1 MDSKFWST
9 ESALSPDVL
18 IALMESRQTVR
29 PRRLAG
35 PTPPPDDLRHWLGS
49 AASAPDHGRNRPWR
63 LVLVPAS
70 MRPALGAA
78 FTAALLERDP
88 TANAE
93 QQERAYDKALRAPV
107 LMLVVVDG
115 QCGDPDI
122 DLPQRIFS
130 AGCAVQNLLLMAT
143 AMGYGSSLTSG
154 KAMHSA
160 PLRGLFGL
168 GGHEHALCF
177 VNLGSVT
184 HATPPLARPTL
195 DDYVR
200 TLTADGQTIGIHPD
214 LYAPHEHHLF

>member
-1 MDSKFWST
+1 MDSRFWST
-9 ESALSPDVL
+9 DNGLSPDTL
-18 IALMESRQTVR
+18 GALMEARQTVR

-35 PTPPPDDLRHWLGS
+35 PVPRPDELRHWLGS

-70 MRPALGAA
+70 LRPALGTA
-78 FTAALLERDP
+78 FTTALLERDP

-93 QQERAYDKALRAPV
+93 QQERAHDKALRAPV

-168 GGHEHALCF
+168 EGHEHALCF
-177 VNLGSVT
+177 VNLGTVT
-184 HATPPLARPTL
+184 NAKPPPARPTL

-200 TLTADGQTIGIHPD
+200 TLTASGQAVGIHPD
-214 LYAPHEHHLF
+214 TYATP

>member
-1 MDSKFWST
+1 MDSRFWSID
-9 ESALSPDVL
+9 SGLSPDTL
-18 IALMESRQTVR
+18 GALMEARQTVR
-29 PRRLAG
+29 PRRLNG
-35 PTPPPDDLRHWLGS
+35 PVPCRAELQRWLAS

-70 MRPALGAA
+70 LRSALGAA

-93 QQERAYDKALRAPV
+93 AQERAHDKALRAPV

-122 DLPQRIFS
+122 DLPQRVFS

-160 PLRGLFGL
+160 PLRSLFGL
-168 GGHEHALCF
+168 GEHEQALCF
-177 VNLGSVT
+177 VNLGAITS
-184 HATPPLARPTL
+184 AKPPPARPAP

-200 TLTADGQTIGIHPD
+200 TLTAEGQAIGIHPD
-214 LYAPHEHHLF
+214 LYATPTP